1 MKVLIPT
8 MGTRGDV
15 QPYIALAIKLNASGY
30 EVTIATHPCWEGLIK
45 SYNINFVP
53 IGPDIDIEYETAKIR
68 GSSKSW
74 LLGLIKTMKFVFKI
88 IEDSTFEIK
97 KLCSSSALVVASH
110 SNIGAT
116 EAEASGVPFISVTLQ
131 PDVIPKKLEK
141 KSEMKIFLDK
151 LVGMFINPF
160 MVGPYNK
167 LRKVHGLDKINSFD
181 KLLSP
186 MLNIVPISPSVYT
199 SYEFWEDKNKI
210 VGYWLVDEENEFH
223 PSEELSN
230 FLKSGSTPLIIS
242 LGAMGFEAE
251 EEKSKLDILINSVN
265 KVKMRAI
272 IQGFNKTLANYKL
285 DDNIIAVGNIPHT
298 WLFKRGY
305 CIIHHGGMSTTAT
318 AIYSGVPAIVI
329 PHITDQFYWANRVCE
344 LNLGPKPIPSKDLS
358 QDSLVNAINTV
369 KNSYE
374 QFSNS
379 SKVLANKLQAENGLD
394 KTVELISNVL
404 GIQDNKLHK
413 KQI

>member
-15 QPYIALAIKLNASGY
+15 QPYIALATKLNASGY
-30 EVTIATHPCWEGLIK
+30 EVTIATHPCWKELIE

-68 GSSKSW
+68 GSSKHW
-74 LLGLIKTMKFVFKI
+74 VLGLIRTMQFVFKI
-88 IEDSTFEIK
+88 IEESTFEIK
-97 KLCSSSALVVASH
+97 KLCSSADLVVASH

-116 EAEASGVPFISVTLQ
+116 EAEASGIPFISVTLQ
-131 PDVIPKKLEK
+131 PDSIPKKLEK
-141 KSEMKIFLDK
+141 KSEVKKFLGR

-167 LRKVHGLDKINSFD
+167 LRKVHGLEKISSFD
-181 KLLSP
+181 ELLSP
-186 MLNIVPISPSVYT
+186 ILNIVPISPLIYT
-199 SYEFWEDKNKI
+199 SYEFWEKKNKI
-210 VGYWLVDEENEFH
+210 VGYWLVDEDKEFR

-230 FLKSGSTPLIIS
+230 FLKSGSPPLIIS
-242 LGAMGFEAE
+242 LGAMSFETE
-251 EEKSKLDILINSVN
+251 EDKTKLDVLINSVN

-285 DDNIIAVGNIPHT
+285 GDNIIAVGSIPHT

-329 PHITDQFYWANRVCE
+329 PHITDQFYWANRVYE
-344 LNLGPKPIPSKDLS
+344 LNLGPKPIRSKDLS
-358 QDSLVNAINTV
+358 EDSLVNAITIV
-369 KNSYE
+369 KNNYE

-379 SKVLANKLQAENGLD
+379 SKSLANKLKTENGLD
-394 KTVELISNVL
+394 KTVELINNIL
-404 GIQDNKLHK
+404 
-413 KQI
+413 